1 MYSIVWLAVGGSS
14 VGGSGFIGSCSRYDD
29 SSDNVFGACCAD
41 FSNSINLFQPVL
53 DFCFE
58 GPDDVAG
65 CYESTAIVVLG
76 FFNGILCKSP
86 VPTQRK
92 TSKLQFYFYSSWN
105 IKVMFY
111 DVLVCCRDFG
121 CCGVYTL
128 GDVTDTEITAVGNIG
143 VSTLED
149 GTDAELTSVEINNT
163 QIVVHNEIAPPNE

>member
-1 MYSIVWLAVGGSS
+1 MTTHLTVSLVRTVQIAATRLIYSSPFS
-14 VGGSGFIGSCSRYDD
+14 FI
-29 SSDNVFGACCAD
+29 F
-41 FSNSINLFQPVL
+41 F
-53 DFCFE
+53 FE

-65 CYESTAIVVLG
+65 CYESTAIVIFG

-92 TSKLQFYFYSSWN
+92 TPKLQFYFYFYSSWN
-105 IKVMFY
+105 ITVMFY

-128 GDVTDTEITAVGNIG
+128 EVVTDTEITAVGNIG

-163 QIVVHNEIAPPNE
+163 QIVVRNEIPPPNE